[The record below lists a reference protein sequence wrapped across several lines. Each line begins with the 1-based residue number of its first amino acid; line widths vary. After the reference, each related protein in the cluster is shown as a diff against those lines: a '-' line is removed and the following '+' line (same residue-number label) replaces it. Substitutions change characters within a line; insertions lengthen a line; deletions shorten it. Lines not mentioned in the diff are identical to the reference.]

1 MGVPSSQRC
10 LAQMVS
16 CSLPFENST
25 LTWSAGLCA
34 YIEDG
39 LLKLYSGVRAQYYIP
54 DLPWN
59 QLHKEFGLASDTVH
73 LTTKEETTT
82 VVHEGDESNVFDK
95 VLSLLD
101 LSASDFSPEVPFTSY
116 GMDSLSATRISEALR
131 PHIKVSQMQ
140 LLGGMT
146 WDNLEA
152 KMREAGTTTDGASPA
167 NLADPLIKMV
177 EKYSKNFGDH
187 VPSLKSPAEDTI
199 VITGTSGSIGSSIL
213 VDCLKCPNVK
223 RIYALNRPSADP
235 VEAQKAA
242 LERRGFDP
250 SLVDTPKL
258 TLLNAD
264 LAAGDLGI
272 GELLL
277 EELRTTATHII
288 HASWLIN
295 WSVDLSRFEP
305 LIRGTRNLIDLSL
318 SSPLSTPPRII
329 FISSVAV
336 LRGCEYLF
344 PDVNLCFH
352 LTISAQLFKVANCV
366 PRNLLDQNSL

>member
-1 MGVPSSQRC
+1 MQ
-10 LAQMVS
+10 
-16 CSLPFENST
+16 ST
-25 LTWSAGLCA
+25 ELCA
-34 YIEDG
+34 YLEDG

-54 DLPWN
+54 ELPWN
-59 QLHKEFGLASDTVH
+59 QLHKELGLGSDSIH
-73 LTTKEETTT
+73 LTTKEETTA
-82 VVHEGDESNVFDK
+82 VVREGEESNVFDK
-95 VLSLLD
+95 VLNLLD

-116 GMDSLSATRISEALR
+116 GMDSLAATRISEVLR
-131 PHIKVSQMQ
+131 PHIKISQMQ

-146 WDNLEA
+146 WDQLEA
-152 KMREAGTTTDGASPA
+152 KMREAGTVTDGASPP
-167 NLADPLIKMV
+167 NPADPLVNMV

-187 VPSLKSPAEDTI
+187 IPSSQPTTEDVI

-213 VDCLKCPNVK
+213 VGCLKSANAK

-235 VEAQKAA
+235 VKTQKAA

-277 EELRTTATHII
+277 EELRTTVTHII
-288 HASWLIN
+288 HAGWLIN
-295 WSVDLSRFEP
+295 WSFDLSRFES
-305 LIRGTRNLIDLSL
+305 LIKGTRNLIDLSL
-318 SSPLSTPPRII
+318 SSPLPTPPRIV

-336 LRGCEYLF
+336 LSGCEFLF
-344 PDVNLCFH
+344 LDVKFYFD
-352 LTISAQLFKVANCV
+352 LTLST
-366 PRNLLDQNSL
+366 